1 MKAWKVKV
9 EIRPWPWPEGGYVA
23 EVPSLQGC
31 SVVASTIEEAIRDIY
46 EVIEMSIAS
55 RLKHGELKR
64 RLRRLGVVVDRQ
76 GARHELWLNPATQR
90 RAAIPRH
97 DQREV
102 PAGMLHEVLQK
113 LGIPREDLEHG

>member
-55 RLKHGELKR
+55 RLKHGEPLPPELKELHVKELGT
-64 RLRRLGVVVDRQ
+64 LRV
-76 GARHELWLNPATQR
+76 
-90 RAAIPRH
+90 
-97 DQREV
+97 EV
-102 PAGMLHEVLQK
+102 AVAVP
-113 LGIPREDLEHG
+113 